1 MRLARSVCI
10 TWRAATPQTMGVASQ
25 KCACAAQIGLKGVQ
39 TGPRTQGA
47 RRASLSAVLAL
58 YVSERDGSERFKFTT
73 SPLDQI

>member
-1 MRLARSVCI
+1 MYHVEGGHAPNYGRNLPEVRV
-10 TWRAATPQTMGVASQ
+10 
-25 KCACAAQIGLKGVQ
+25 CAAQIGLKGVQ